1 MKYESTKANGL
12 GYGRDMKV
20 SPKDTREVAGAIRGL
35 WVESAKKYLSDV
47 IALKTPV
54 PFKRFHREV
63 AHKSGIGPG
72 RYPRNSAEAV
82 LEILVNAEANAK
94 FKGLDPK
101 KLKVA
106 KITVSQGLHKR
117 RGLARAFA
125 KGPSKRS
132 RRSNVE
138 IVVVDVSAGYNKKPA
153 KGETGEPE
161 EKREQGKAPQKR
173 SEDKTK

>member
-1 MKYESTKANGL
+1 MKYESTKTNAL
-12 GYGRDMKV
+12 AYGRDMKV

-35 WVESAKKYLSDV
+35 WVESAKNFLNDV
-47 IALKTPV
+47 IKLKRPV

-94 FKGLDPK
+94 SKGLDSK

-106 KITVSQGLHKR
+106 QITVSQGLHKR
-117 RGLARAFA
+117 RGMARAFA
-125 KGPSKRS
+125 KGPSKRG

-138 IVVVDVSAGYNKKPA
+138 IIVVDVSAGSKKSGPEA
-153 KGETGEPE
+153 K
-161 EKREQGKAPQKR
+161 KREGEKKAK
-173 SEDKTK
+173 

>member
-1 MKYESTKANGL
+1 MKYESTKMNGL

-35 WVESAKKYLSDV
+35 WVEGAKKYLNDV
-47 IALKTPV
+47 IELKRPV

-72 RYPRNSAEAV
+72 RYPRNSAKAV

-101 KLKVA
+101 KLKVSH
-106 KITVSQGLHKR
+106 IVISQGLHKR

-125 KGPSKRS
+125 KGPSKRG
-132 RRSNVE
+132 RRSNIE
-138 IVVVDVSAGYNKKPA
+138 IIVVDVSAGYKKQQPEA
-153 KGETGEPE
+153 KKQEGE
-161 EKREQGKAPQKR
+161 KKAK
-173 SEDKTK
+173 